1 MTNNK
6 IDGINTTRDDSSK
19 AIVFIHPDQYPTW
32 LAAQTSFVRNWLNS
46 QHFQALA
53 KNYTLLP
60 DDQGHAQQVLAIVT
74 EDEPYGIAHLPK
86 LLPKQHYHRCAS
98 STAPLCTD
106 NLYLGWGLGAYRFD
120 RYTVKNTAAQLHA
133 ENMSA
138 EVQAI
143 LRESLLVRTL
153 INTPTENMGPDE
165 LEAAVSDAAKEFSA
179 QFSCIKGDALLTEN
193 FPTIHAVGRASHRAP
208 RLLRLD
214 WGDEKNPHVV
224 ICGKGVCFDT
234 GGLDIKSAAG
244 MRNMKKDMGGAAH
257 ALALARLIM
266 SQNLPVRLSL
276 LIPAV
281 ENAIAGN
288 AFRPGEVI
296 VTRQGLSVEIDN
308 TDAEGRLVLAD
319 ALSLAGEMKPDLI
332 LDYATLTGAAR
343 IALGPDLP
351 VLFSNRDEL
360 ANSYLQVGTQQYD
373 PLWRMPLYQPYLS
386 YLKSNIAD
394 LANSG
399 PSTMAGCINAA
410 LFLQCFVPNTID
422 WVHVDVYSWNDS
434 ERPGK
439 PAGGEA
445 QGLRAAFAWLK
456 IKYSK

>member
-1 MTNNK
+1 MTHI
-6 IDGINTTRDDSSK
+6 IDGITTTHDHSSK
-19 AIVFIHPDQYPTW
+19 AIIFIHPDQYSTW
-32 LAAQTSFVRNWLNS
+32 LAGQSSFVRNWLTS
-46 QHFQALA
+46 QNFQAHA
-53 KNYTLLP
+53 KNYVLLP
-60 DDQGHAQQVLAIVT
+60 NEQGHTQQVLALVAD
-74 EDEPYGIAHLPK
+74 DEPYGIAHLPK
-86 LLPKQHYHRCAS
+86 LLPKQNYYRCES
-98 STAPLCTD
+98 STAPLSPD
-106 NLYLGWGLGAYRFD
+106 NLFLGWGLGAYRFD
-120 RYTVKNTAAQLHA
+120 RYTHKNSTAQLYT
-133 ENMSA
+133 ENVSA
-138 EVQAI
+138 EVQAM

-153 INTPTENMGPDE
+153 INTPTEHMGPDQ
-165 LEAAVSDAAKEFSA
+165 LEAEVCDAATEFSA
-179 QFSCIKGDALLTEN
+179 EFTCIKGDALLTEN
-193 FPTIHAVGRASHRAP
+193 YPTIHAVGRASHRAP

-214 WGDEKNPHVV
+214 WGDASNPHVV

-234 GGLDIKSAAG
+234 GGLDIKSTTG

-266 SQNLPVRLSL
+266 CQNLPIRLSL

-296 VTRQGLSVEIDN
+296 KTRQGITVEIDN

-319 ALSLAGEMKPDLI
+319 ALSLAGEMKPELI

-343 IALGPDLP
+343 VALGPDLP
-351 VLFSNRDEL
+351 VLFSNRDAL
-360 ANSYLQVGTQQYD
+360 AETYLQSGIQQHD

-399 PSTMAGCINAA
+399 SSSMAGCINAA
-410 LFLQCFVPNTID
+410 LFLQCFVPKTID

-439 PAGGEA
+439 PTGGEA

-456 IKYSK
+456 IRYSK

>member
-1 MTNNK
+1 MTNK
-6 IDGINTTRDDSSK
+6 IDGIDSTKKDSSK
-19 AIVFIHPDQYPTW
+19 AIIFIHPDQYASW
-32 LAAQTSFVRNWLNS
+32 LAGQSSFVQNWLSS
-46 QHFQALA
+46 QNFQAQA

-60 DDQGHAQQVLAIVT
+60 NKEGIAQQVLAIVA
-74 EDEPYGIAHLPK
+74 EDEPFGIAHLPT
-86 LLPKQHYHRCAS
+86 LLPKQNYHRCEG
-98 STAPLCTD
+98 STAALSAD
-106 NLYLGWGLGAYRFD
+106 NLFLGWGLGAYRFD
-120 RYTVKNTAAQLHA
+120 RYTDKKIASQLVVDHV
-133 ENMSA
+133 SA
-138 EVQAI
+138 ETQAV

-153 INTPTENMGPDE
+153 INTPTEHMGPDE
-165 LEAAVSDAAKEFSA
+165 LEVAVSDAAKEFSA
-179 QFSCIKGDALLTEN
+179 EFSCVKGDDLLTEN

-214 WGDEKNPHVV
+214 WGDTKNPHVV

-234 GGLDIKSAAG
+234 GGLDMKNAAG

-266 SQNLPVRLSL
+266 SQNLPIRLSL

-296 VTRQGLSVEIDN
+296 KTRQGLTVEIDN

-319 ALSLAGEMKPDLI
+319 ALCLAGEMKPELI

-343 IALGPDLP
+343 VALGPDLP
-351 VLFSNRDEL
+351 VLFSNRDAVAE
-360 ANSYLQVGTQQYD
+360 SYLQSGIQQHD
-373 PLWRMPLYQPYLS
+373 PLWRMPLYQPYIS

-399 PSTMAGCINAA
+399 PSTMAGCIKAA
-410 LFLQCFVPNTID
+410 LFLQCFVPKAID

-434 ERPGK
+434 DRPGK

>member
-1 MTNNK
+1 
-6 IDGINTTRDDSSK
+6 
-19 AIVFIHPDQYPTW
+19 V
-32 LAAQTSFVRNWLNS
+32 
-46 QHFQALA
+46 
-53 KNYTLLP
+53 
-60 DDQGHAQQVLAIVT
+60 
-74 EDEPYGIAHLPK
+74 
-86 LLPKQHYHRCAS
+86 
-98 STAPLCTD
+98 
-106 NLYLGWGLGAYRFD
+106 
-120 RYTVKNTAAQLHA
+120 
-133 ENMSA
+133 
-138 EVQAI
+138 
-143 LRESLLVRTL
+143 LRESILVRTL
-153 INTPTENMGPDE
+153 INTPTEHMGPDE

-179 QFSCIKGDALLTEN
+179 EFTCIKGDALITEN
-193 FPTIHAVGRASHRAP
+193 YPAIHAVGRASHRAP

-214 WGDEKNPHVV
+214 WGDANNPHVV

-234 GGLDIKSAAG
+234 GGLDIKSASG

-266 SQNLPVRLSL
+266 SQNLPIRLSV

-296 VTRQGLSVEIDN
+296 ITRQGLSVEIDN

-319 ALSLAGEMKPDLI
+319 ALCLAGEMKPDLI

-343 IALGPDLP
+343 VALGPDLP
-351 VLFSNRDEL
+351 VLFSTRDEL
-360 ANSYLQVGTQQYD
+360 AESYLRSGIQQYD
-373 PLWRMPLYQPYLS
+373 PLWRLPLFQPYLS

-410 LFLQCFVPNTID
+410 LFLQCFVPNAID
-422 WVHVDVYSWNDS
+422 WIHVDVYSWNDS

-456 IKYSK
+456 TKYGS